1 MVWINTMTI
10 YVLVWPRWLIHQVI
24 FTRKKKQKPSC
35 PVALKPVVQYDRI
48 LPCNPILSHCL
59 FFSFPVFDVHRS
71 NDNWGLESFLF
82 LSGNSLCMHYSA
94 DLRHWQ
100 QNHAEG
106 DLFIRNNKTPAKPS
120 HCGAADGTE
129 CFMAAA
135 IKHPDDLEE
144 GGRGCRNERRWH
156 WYVHLR
162 VQFHSIKRMRR
173 NQYVL
178 TSHLHPVAVVF

>member
-1 MVWINTMTI
+1 MAALINSSSDF
-10 YVLVWPRWLIHQVI
+10 YQ
-24 FTRKKKQKPSC
+24 KKKQKQSC

-94 DLRHWQ
+94 DLLHWQ
-100 QNHAEG
+100 QNLAEG

-135 IKHPDDLEE
+135 IKHPADTETIWRRGAEAAGMRGDGTGTFISE
-144 GGRGCRNERRWH
+144 GNSTQLRG
-156 WYVHLR
+156 
-162 VQFHSIKRMRR
+162 
-173 NQYVL
+173 
-178 TSHLHPVAVVF
+178 